1 MQDFTIV
8 FSKLSNVAPDGVV
21 GGTPR
26 FIIPETIFKS
36 LSINPFRQNKDVV
49 MVKVG
54 IVDGRVGGSEYV
66 FPLLAR
72 CDGGE
77 VSAGGG
83 SSTSVEQWARKSGLG
98 VELSAMF
105 EDCRDGDFDVGFG
118 VGMSQR
124 AVKIHRLLGCCVF
137 EYPRLVMLLK
147 SRAVVEMKINNWLA
161 KPIVKILDGCIWAY
175 SQLVSFLGVVK
186 TAGIKVVNVNAD
198 DKAQLST
205 LAQMTEVDGARFSEI
220 HDARWFKW
228 VLNNSFS
235 KEGPAK
241 AYLMF
246 KKDLP
251 IGFFMVKE
259 RFHEQASHRGFKNV
273 RLGSVIEWGCLPGCE
288 TKLLWRIVLWVMK
301 HRKKLDAVEFP
312 AYEQFV
318 QKFLRRLGWQHVG
331 DANFCYR
338 IRPGS
343 SFKEPKEMDNPA
355 NWRLRAGM
363 GDCALN

>member
-1 MQDFTIV
+1 MQDFTLV
-8 FSKLSNVAPDGVV
+8 FGKFSDLASDGVV
-21 GGTPR
+21 GGTPH
-26 FIIPETIFKS
+26 FTIPEGILKS
-36 LSINPFRQNKDVV
+36 LSANPFCQNKNVV
-49 MVKVG
+49 IAKVG
-54 IVDGRVGGSEYV
+54 VVDGRVGGSEYV
-66 FPLLAR
+66 FPLLAE
-72 CDGGE
+72 CDGTE

-105 EDCRDGDFDVGFG
+105 ADCRDGDFDIGFG

-137 EYPRLVMLLK
+137 EYPRFVMLLK
-147 SRAVVEMKINNWLA
+147 SRTVVEMQINNWLA
-161 KPIVKILDGCIWAY
+161 TPVSWILDCCIWIY
-175 SQLVSFLGVVK
+175 SHIVSFIAKVK
-186 TAGIKVVNVNAD
+186 TAGIKVVNVDACDNT
-198 DKAQLST
+198 QLSV
-205 LAQMTEVDGARFSEI
+205 LGQMTKADGARFSEI

-235 KEGPAK
+235 KDGPAT
-241 AYLMF
+241 AYLIYD
-246 KKDLP
+246 KGKP
-251 IGFFMVKE
+251 VGFFMVKK

-273 RLGSVIEWGCLPGCE
+273 WLGSVIEWGCLPGCE
-288 TKLLWRIVLWVMK
+288 NKLLWRIALWAMK
-301 HRKKLDAVEFP
+301 QRKKLDAVEFP

-318 QKFLRRLGWQHVG
+318 QKFLRRLGWQHIG

-338 IRPGS
+338 VRPNS
-343 SFKEPKEMDNPA
+343 SFQEPEGMNDPS